1 MEKYVN
7 EHVYVSTID
16 EYNALAPESKTGFAI
31 IVVQLGVPFAGAVLK
46 DQVAND
52 ANLKWVHT
60 LSSGIDG
67 FVAVEEFKNS
77 PVPLTNAKSAFST
90 ILGEFIALG
99 VLFHTKHV
107 QRFM

>member
-1 MEKYVN
+1 M
-7 EHVYVSTID
+7 SSQD
-16 EYNALAPESKTGFAI
+16 EYDALAADKKSSVSI
-31 IVVQLGVPFAGAVLK
+31 IVVQLGVPYVGAVLK
-46 DQVAND
+46 DQVTTNQ
-52 ANLKWVHT
+52 NLKWVHT

-77 PVPLTNAKSAFST
+77 EIPLTNAKSAFST

-107 QRFM
+107 

>member
-1 MEKYVN
+1 MAAEKKN
-7 EHVYVSTID
+7 S
-16 EYNALAPESKTGFAI
+16 FQI
-31 IVVQLGVPFAGAVLK
+31 IVLQLYVPFAGAVLK
-46 DQVAND
+46 DQVANNK
-52 ANLKWVHT
+52 NLCWVHT

-77 PVPLTNAKSAFST
+77 EIPLTNAKSAFST

-107 QRFM
+107 